1 MNKVELLDLLTNGE
15 SSRVEFK
22 RDAVSSYN
30 FAKELSALLNFE
42 GGKILFGVEDSGSI
56 SGLMRSREEFET
68 WVMNIASENIQP
80 SFIPSL
86 EFIELDG
93 KVIGVV
99 GVPADSP
106 DKPYKA
112 KRGASWVTF
121 MRVGST
127 SREATRQQEGR
138 LYQASRIVFYDLKP
152 ILGTKLEHL
161 DQKRIENYFKVIIG
175 RSVPTERDWEEW
187 QRLLVNTDFLK
198 HSEDD
203 AVATVVGLLVFGER
217 PHRWLPQ
224 AGITATAYPGLE
236 KEYNTV
242 DEEVIRGPLVSVFS
256 KTRRGTLRAVD
267 KGVIDQAVDFVFRNM
282 GSVAWLQSAQR
293 QRKKSFP
300 KEAVRESIVNAIVHR
315 DYALAGTDIEIS
327 LYQDRLE
334 VISPGRLP
342 NGVTVEK
349 MKEGLRAT
357 RNGLLKDVLRDY
369 GYVEH
374 RGLGVPHR
382 IVEAMRMHNGT
393 EPDLIENDDRFTVK
407 LWKKPVPAT
416 FC

>member
-1 MNKVELLDLLTNGE
+1 MNRVELDDLLTNGE
-15 SSRVEFK
+15 NSKVEFK
-22 RDAVSSYN
+22 RDDVLSDN
-30 FAKELSALLNFE
+30 LAKELSALLNFE
-42 GGKILFGVEDSGSI
+42 GGRILLGVENDGTP
-56 SGLMRSREEFET
+56 SGLVRSREEFEE

-86 EFIELDG
+86 EFVKLRG
-93 KVIGVV
+93 KVVGVI

-112 KRGASWVTF
+112 KQGRSWVTF

-127 SREATRQQEGR
+127 SRVATREQEGR
-138 LYQASRIVFYDLKP
+138 LYQASRIVFYDFKP
-152 ILGTKLEHL
+152 VPGTGQEHL
-161 DQKRIENYFKVIIG
+161 DQKRVENYFEVILG
-175 RSVPTERDWEEW
+175 RSVPAERNRQEW
-187 QRLLVNTDFLK
+187 QRLLVNTDFLRL
-198 HSEDD
+198 SEGNV
-203 AVATVVGLLVFGER
+203 VATVAGLLVFGER
-217 PHRWLPQ
+217 PHPWLPQ

-242 DEEVIRGPLVSVFS
+242 DEEAIRGPLVSIFS
-256 KTRRGTLRAVD
+256 KTTRGASRIVD
-267 KGVIDQAVDFVFRNM
+267 KGIIDQAVDFVFRNM
-282 GSVAWLQSAQR
+282 GSVAWLQGARR

-300 KEAVRESIVNAIVHR
+300 MEAVRESIVNAVVHR
-315 DYALAGTDIEIS
+315 DYTLVGRDIEIS

-334 VISPGRLP
+334 VISPGQLP

-357 RNGLLKDVLRDY
+357 RNGQLKDVLRDY

-382 IVEAMRMHNGT
+382 IVKAMRVHNGT

-407 LWKKPVPAT
+407 LWKKPIPAASR
-416 FC
+416 

>member
-1 MNKVELLDLLTNGE
+1 MNRVELDDLLTNGE
-15 SSRVEFK
+15 NSKVEFK
-22 RDAVSSYN
+22 RDDVLSDKL
-30 FAKELSALLNFE
+30 AKELSALLNFE
-42 GGKILFGVEDSGSI
+42 GGKILLGVENDGTL
-56 SGLMRSREEFET
+56 SGLVRSREEFEE

-80 SFIPSL
+80 PFIPGL
-86 EFIELDG
+86 EFVKLRG
-93 KVIGVV
+93 KVVGVI

-112 KRGASWVTF
+112 KQGRSWVTF

-127 SREATRQQEGR
+127 SRVATREQEGR

-152 ILGTKLEHL
+152 IPGTGQEHL
-161 DQKRIENYFKVIIG
+161 DQRRVENYFEAILG
-175 RSVPTERDWEEW
+175 RPVPVERDRHEW

-198 HSEDD
+198 PLEGNV
-203 AVATVVGLLVFGER
+203 VATVVGLLVFGEK
-217 PHRWLPQ
+217 PHPWLPQ
-224 AGITATAYPGLE
+224 AGITATAYPRQE
-236 KEYNTV
+236 KEYNTI

-256 KTRRGTLRAVD
+256 ETARGAGRVID
-267 KGVIDQAVDFVFRNM
+267 RGVIDQAVDFVSRNM
-282 GSVAWLQSAQR
+282 GSVAWLQGAR
-293 QRKKSFP
+293 RRRKKALP
-300 KEAVRESIVNAIVHR
+300 IEAVRETIVNAVVHR
-315 DYALAGTDIEIS
+315 DYALVGTDIEIS

-357 RNGLLKDVLRDY
+357 RNGQLKDVLRDY

-382 IVEAMRMHNGT
+382 IVKAMRVHNGT
-393 EPDLIENDDRFTVK
+393 EPDLIENGDRFTVK
-407 LWKKPVPAT
+407 LWKKPAPAVS
-416 FC
+416 C